1 MTCPGVVNRRLLLL
15 GLLALSVPGAA
26 SAKGKRKSSGR
37 RRGGGGRGRVSSG
50 GGDASFSS
58 CKEARANGYS
68 RIRRGEPGYSA
79 RLDRDGEAC
88 E

>member
-1 MTCPGVVNRRLLLL
+1 M
-15 GLLALSVPGAA
+15 PGAA
-26 SAKGKRKSSGR
+26 SARSKRKSSGR
-37 RRGGGGRGRVSSG
+37 RRGGRGRVSSG

-79 RLDRDGEAC
+79 RLDRDGDGVAC